1 MQSSPHQGQPI
12 ESAGLPLL
20 EARCAMVLVHGRG
33 ASAED
38 ILTLVDQLDQ
48 GGFAYLAPRAA
59 GSSWYPQSFRAP
71 LEQNEPWLSSAL
83 AAVGDVVETIETAGI
98 PRDRTILLGFSQG
111 ACLTLE
117 FAARNAR
124 LRERA
129 PTGEAQEVYGGVAG
143 LTGALIG
150 PDGMERSY
158 PGMLDGTVV
167 FLGCGDPDP
176 HVPVARVDETEA
188 VLTRMGATVTKRI
201 YPGMAHTINKDEIDF
216 VRRMMAGLLEF
227 SL

>member
-20 EARCAMVLVHGRG
+20 EASCAMVMIHGRG
-33 ASAED
+33 ATAED

-48 GGFAYLAPRAA
+48 GGFAYLAPQAA
-59 GSSWYPQSFRAP
+59 GSTWYPNSFRAP
-71 LEQNEPWLSSAL
+71 LEENEPWLSSAL
-83 AAVGDVVETIETAGI
+83 AAVGDVLETIEQAGL
-98 PRDRTILLGFSQG
+98 PPDRTMLLGFSQG
-111 ACLTLE
+111 ACLALE
-117 FAARNAR
+117 YVARNPR
-124 LRERA
+124 
-129 PTGEAQEVYGGVAG
+129 QYGGVAG

-150 PDGMERSY
+150 PDGTPREYAGS
-158 PGMLDGTVV
+158 LEGTLA

-176 HVPVARVDETEA
+176 HVPRSRVDETEA
-188 VLTRMGATVTKRI
+188 VLAGMGATVTKRI
-201 YPGMAHTINKDEIDF
+201 YPGLGHTVNQDEVEF